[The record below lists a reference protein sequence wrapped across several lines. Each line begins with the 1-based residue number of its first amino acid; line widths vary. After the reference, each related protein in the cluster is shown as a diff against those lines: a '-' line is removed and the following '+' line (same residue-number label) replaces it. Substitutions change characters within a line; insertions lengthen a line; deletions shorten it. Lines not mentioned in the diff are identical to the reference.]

1 MARFLVLSCSL
12 NETSRSHRLAVLA
25 REALAD
31 AGEAVEL
38 VDLRDYDLPFCDGG
52 ESYGVP
58 QVKELNARIK
68 EAAGLIVAAPI
79 YNYDLNAAAKNV
91 VELTGRSWT
100 GKTVGFAVA
109 AGGRSSY
116 MAPLG
121 MANSLMADFRC
132 VIAPRFVYAAPGDFT
147 SEGDP
152 SPDIHSRIERLAG
165 DVVVLASVGK

>member
-12 NETSRSHRLAVLA
+12 NEASRSHRLAALA
-25 REALAD
+25 EEALAD
-31 AGEAVEL
+31 AGETAAL
-38 VDLRDYDLPFCDGG
+38 IDLRDYDLPFCDGG
-52 ESYGVP
+52 ESYGAP
-58 QVKELNARIK
+58 QVRELNARIE

-91 VELTGRSWT
+91 VELTGRSWR

-132 VIAPRFVYAAPGDFT
+132 VIAPRFVYAAPADFT
-147 SEGDP
+147 AEGTP
-152 SPDIHSRIERLAG
+152 SPEVRSRIERLAG
-165 DVVVLASVGK
+165 DVIQLAAASS